1 MACPYVSGANAGV
14 ASSAPAARSRS
25 LSGTEASACH
35 SAARRLP
42 ARLVKFASCRIFLLL
57 NDPVFLISLKARDVP
72 LSSRAVTTLSALP
85 CHVSGYFFPITP
97 DVFKKVLVRACERAR
112 LDNFHF
118 HDLRH
123 EATSRI
129 AKRLDNILELSAVT
143 GHKTVQMLKQYY
155 HPRATDLALKLL
167 SSSVQG
173 R

>member
-1 MACPYVSGANAGV
+1 M
-14 ASSAPAARSRS
+14 
-25 LSGTEASACH
+25 
-35 SAARRLP
+35 
-42 ARLVKFASCRIFLLL
+42 
-57 NDPVFLISLKARDVP
+57 ISLKARDVP